1 MRSLTRL
8 LALVLVALPGLA
20 AAQSSST
27 ADGLIS
33 TWTLASA
40 EHLEPGSEPTRARN
54 AHGLLIIDGA
64 GLVFEFVGMAD
75 PNSPSGPASD
85 PGSVMNR
92 YGGFWGHYTIDNDGR
107 HLNFVAEDGFSP
119 SVQGLHFTREFE
131 LDGDVLVVTSGDE
144 PQAQGHMRWT
154 YQRSPIV
161 ENLSPAYRQVS
172 GFWRHIE
179 ERQVNV
185 DTGEILRT
193 TKRAP
198 SVIVYT
204 PAGFV
209 GVHFPPV
216 GRTPFASGSPT
227 PAEAQAALRGY
238 IGYFGALTV
247 YPGEVSHNV
256 LEGYSPGPGA
266 ILRRSA
272 VINGEE
278 LVVRIQSL
286 NPRPANDG
294 PRTATEVI
302 LHRLSGADDMLT
314 R

>member
-1 MRSLTRL
+1 MRRLMRL
-8 LALVLVALPGLA
+8 LAPVLIAVPGLA
-20 AAQSSST
+20 AAQASAV

-33 TWTLASA
+33 TWTLVSA
-40 EHLEPGSEPTRARN
+40 EHLARGSEPTRARN

-64 GLVFEFVGMAD
+64 GLVFEFVGTAD

-85 PGSVMNR
+85 PTSVMNR
-92 YGGFWGHYTIDNDGR
+92 YGGFWGHYTIDADGR
-107 HLNFVAEDGFSP
+107 RLSFVAEDGFSP
-119 SVQGLHFTREFE
+119 SVAGLHFTREFT
-131 LDGDVLVVTSGDE
+131 LDGDLLVVTSGNE
-144 PQAQGHMRWT
+144 PQAQGNMRWT

-161 ENLSPAYRQVS
+161 ENLSPAYRAVS

-185 DTGEILRT
+185 ETGEVLRT

-216 GRTPFASGSPT
+216 GRTPFAGSTPT
-227 PAEAQAALRGY
+227 PEEAQAALRGY

-272 VINGEE
+272 VITGEE

-286 NPRPANDG
+286 NPRPDNG
-294 PRTATEVI
+294 PRTATEVV
-302 LHRLSGADDMLT
+302 LHRLSGADDMLP